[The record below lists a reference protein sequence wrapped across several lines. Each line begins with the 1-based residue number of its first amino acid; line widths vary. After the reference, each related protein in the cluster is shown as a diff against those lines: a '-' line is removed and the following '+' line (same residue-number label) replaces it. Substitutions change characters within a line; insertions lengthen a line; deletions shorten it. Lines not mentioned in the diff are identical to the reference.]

1 MHSFNESVVLAISS
15 EVGVG
20 AVGLSIARF
29 SFACEKIKAIC
40 LPTIILASRPDLG
53 KFAGH
58 TIPADSLKMQ
68 LNALYEDGWLPKL
81 NGVMTGY
88 FASVEQVEITADFF
102 QKLRVENPSALILV
116 DPVLGDCD
124 TGLYVSTDVA
134 QAVRDL
140 LLPLADV
147 ITPNLFEFSWLC
159 GISQPNFDE
168 LLPSTNLL
176 KVPQIVITS
185 AHIGVST
192 DAPSSRE
199 AAEISTQQRSIKTVL
214 IHQGEKTIF
223 SSPFIAEMPKGTGD
237 VFASHLLSRLV
248 KGDEM
253 KVAVGESVEFLERI
267 AERAEG
273 SLSIEP
279 SVFF

>member
-1 MHSFNESVVLAISS
+1 MHSFNEGIVLAISS
-15 EVGVG
+15 DVGVG

-29 SFACEKIKAIC
+29 GFAREKIKAIC

-53 KFAGH
+53 KMAGH
-58 TIPADSLKMQ
+58 IIPGDSLKAQ
-68 LNALYEDGWLPKL
+68 LDALHDDGWLTKL
-81 NGVMTGY
+81 DGVMTGY
-88 FASVEQVEITADFF
+88 FASVEQVEITASFLE
-102 QKLRVENPSALILV
+102 KLLKVNPSALILV

-124 TGLYVSTDVA
+124 TGLYVAEDVA

-140 LLPLADV
+140 LLPLAKV

-159 GISQPNFDE
+159 GISLANFNE
-168 LLPSTNLL
+168 LLSCADLL
-176 KVPQIVITS
+176 KPPHIVITS

-192 DAPSSRE
+192 DVPSSRE
-199 AAEISTQQRSIKTVL
+199 TLGISNQERSIKTVL
-214 IHQGEKTIF
+214 IQEGEKTIF

-248 KGDEM
+248 KGEEM
-253 KVAVGESVEFLERI
+253 KAAVGETVDFLEEI

-273 SLSIEP
+273 TLSIEP